1 MINHLNS
8 TDGRVYLT
16 DTTLLQNDFLLSQP
30 SRNEVFMIKMFRL
43 GVGKNC
49 FKLLELF
56 VHRNDDSY
64 FHTAKVRKSYKLNIV
79 SS

>member
-1 MINHLNS
+1 
-8 TDGRVYLT
+8 
-16 DTTLLQNDFLLSQP
+16 
-30 SRNEVFMIKMFRL
+30 MFRL

-49 FKLLELF
+49 FKLRELF

-64 FHTAKVRKSYKLNIV
+64 FHTAKVRKSYKLDIV